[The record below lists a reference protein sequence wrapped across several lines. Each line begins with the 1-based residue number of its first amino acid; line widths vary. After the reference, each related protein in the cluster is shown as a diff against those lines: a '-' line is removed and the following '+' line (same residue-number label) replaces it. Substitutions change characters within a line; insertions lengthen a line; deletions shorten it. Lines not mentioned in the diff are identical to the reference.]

1 MTIQVDPDWW
11 KMLFDEVY
19 LITDARTVC
28 NHELTCREIDFFC
41 QLIPIDPDDN
51 LLDFCGG
58 HGRHSLELF
67 RRGYKNCTVF
77 DYSRTLLGIGEEN
90 AGHLKCNIQFV
101 QGDARNSQLENET
114 YDHVMILGNSLGYV
128 PDEKSDLS
136 ILSESFRVLKP
147 GGWLLLDVTDGKAV
161 CESLM
166 HNSWH
171 EIGDDV
177 VVCRQREVNKNYICA
192 REMVLSKKD
201 GLIRDK
207 NYCIR
212 MFEKSYLKEL
222 LIDAGF
228 TNVSIYSQNSV
239 TGMKAADL
247 GCMNHRLIVTACKP

>member
-1 MTIQVDPDWW
+1 MTIKVDPDWW

-19 LITDARTVC
+19 LVTDARTVC
-28 NHELTCREIDFFC
+28 NHELTCREIDLFS
-41 QLIPIDPDDN
+41 QLIPLDPDDS

-58 HGRHSLELF
+58 HGRHSLELYQ
-67 RRGYKNCTVF
+67 RGYKNCTVF
-77 DYSRTLLGIGEEN
+77 DYSHTLLGIGEEK
-90 AGHLKCNIQFV
+90 AGHLNCDIQFI
-101 QGDARNSQLENET
+101 QGDARNSQLGSEE

-147 GGWLLLDVTDGKAV
+147 NGRLLLDVTDGNAV

-166 HNSWH
+166 HNAWH
-171 EIGDDV
+171 EIEEDV
-177 VVCRQREVNKNYICA
+177 VVCRQREVNKNYIFA

-212 MFEKSYLKEL
+212 MFKKSYLREL
-222 LIDAGF
+222 LSAAGF
-228 TNVSIYSQNSV
+228 VDVVIYSQNSI
-239 TGMKAADL
+239 TGINEADL
-247 GCMNHRLIVTACKP
+247 GCMNHRLVITACKR